1 MLNGGRATDSNGAVS
16 PLNTEGYA
24 QANSNWAA
32 AAGGQLCRRE
42 YPGRRF
48 SALSRR
54 NEVPSET
61 VPCSQCLA
69 ILMFLFLAIPVV
81 AQNENAAKDLS
92 DSGRVFFSTCAVV
105 DKPVSTLT
113 VSEAIPYVHCVSYVG
128 AIFDTMALY
137 DSIGIGPHVFCAP
150 EQDRVQRDTLVR
162 SVRKYIAAHPEL
174 SNEQTVYLVRLALLD
189 EFSCRSAKR

>member
-1 MLNGGRATDSNGAVS
+1 MAGA
-16 PLNTEGYA
+16 LQTRTE
-24 QANSNWAA
+24 Q
-32 AAGGQLCRRE
+32 CRRSIRGDTLR
-42 YPGRRF
+42 PIRIGRQPREG
-48 SALSRR
+48 SYAVASIQGVALARSLEEMRSPVKQSPAA
-54 NEVPSET
+54 NAF
-61 VPCSQCLA
+61 A

-150 EQDRVQRDTLVR
+150 EQDRVQRDALVR

>member
-1 MLNGGRATDSNGAVS
+1 MKQS
-16 PLNTEGYA
+16 PA
-24 QANSNWAA
+24 ANA
-32 AAGGQLCRRE
+32 
-42 YPGRRF
+42 F
-48 SALSRR
+48 
-54 NEVPSET
+54 
-61 VPCSQCLA
+61 A